1 MEGVKYAVKKVRVHL
16 STLKG
21 DLATQLINHK
31 TYREIRG
38 TMVPDLDVTNI
49 IRYFMSWF
57 ELLNEEE
64 IEEE

>member
-1 MEGVKYAVKKVRVHL
+1 
-16 STLKG
+16 
-21 DLATQLINHK
+21 
-31 TYREIRG
+31 
-38 TMVPDLDVTNI
+38 MVPELDVTNI